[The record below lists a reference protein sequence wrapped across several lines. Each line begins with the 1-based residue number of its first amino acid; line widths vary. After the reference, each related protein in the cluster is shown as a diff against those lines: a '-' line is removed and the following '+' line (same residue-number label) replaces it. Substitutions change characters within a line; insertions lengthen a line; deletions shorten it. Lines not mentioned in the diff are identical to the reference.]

1 VTAISGLDVE
11 ALSLWRGERM
21 LFRDLQ
27 FSVRAGEMLLLEG
40 ANGSGKTSLL
50 RAIAGFLEPRAGT
63 IRIRM
68 NSGEPLA
75 SGEERGSLIGWLGHQ
90 DGAKSQLTPIEA
102 LDFFAHY
109 YGGGGAVK
117 EALARV
123 GLARL
128 KDLPIQYLSAG
139 QKRRLALARLSLT
152 ARPLWLLD
160 EPLASLDAAG
170 KALVADLVAQH
181 CKSGGV
187 AVVAT
192 HEPLGLESTARLT
205 LETPA

>member
-1 VTAISGLDVE
+1 MTAISGLDVE

-21 LFRDLQ
+21 LFRDLA
-27 FSVRAGEMLLLEG
+27 FSVGAGEMLLLEG

-75 SGEERGSLIGWLGHQ
+75 GGEERANIVGWLGHQ
-90 DGAKSQLTPIEA
+90 DGAKSQLTPLEA
-102 LDFFAHY
+102 LDFFAQY
-109 YGGGGAVK
+109 YGQSRRV
-117 EALARV
+117 EDALARV

-128 KDLPIQYLSAG
+128 KDLPTQYLSAG

-152 ARPLWLLD
+152 GRALWLLD
-160 EPLASLDAAG
+160 EPLASLDRAG
-170 KALVADLVAQH
+170 KALVAELVGEH
-181 CKSGGV
+181 CASGGL

-192 HEPLGLESTARLT
+192 HEPLGLEGPRLT
-205 LETPA
+205 LGSPS